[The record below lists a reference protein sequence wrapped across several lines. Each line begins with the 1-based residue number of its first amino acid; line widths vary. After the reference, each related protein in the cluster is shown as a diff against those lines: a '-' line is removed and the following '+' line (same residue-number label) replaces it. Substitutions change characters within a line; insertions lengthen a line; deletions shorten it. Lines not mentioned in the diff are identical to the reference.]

1 MAFLRF
7 LDVALVVFFAPL
19 LIVAGAPALG
29 YLLGGASWILARVGG
44 ELLDRK
50 ARSVDPRTGIGLQV
64 AGMMGRAWV
73 VGLAVV
79 GAGVGGDRDDAVCA
93 AVVALVAFTVYLPLS
108 LIVRQFERNAVR
120 P

>member
-1 MAFLRF
+1 MTFLRF
-7 LDVALVVFFAPL
+7 LDVALVIFFAPL

-29 YLLGGASWILARVGG
+29 YLFGAGGWILARAGG
-44 ELLDRK
+44 EILDRK
-50 ARSVDPRTGIGLQV
+50 ARTVDPRTGIGLQV

-79 GAGVGGDRDDAVCA
+79 AAGVIGDKDDAICA
-93 AVVALVAFTVYLPLS
+93 AVVALVAFTVYLPVS
-108 LIVRQFERNAVR
+108 LIIRQLERNSVR

>member
-1 MAFLRF
+1 MTFLRF
-7 LDVALVVFFAPL
+7 IDVVLVVFFAPL

-29 YLLGGASWILARVGG
+29 YLLGAASWIIARASG
-44 ELLDRK
+44 ELVDRK
-50 ARSVDPRTGIGLQV
+50 ARTADPRTGIGLQV

-79 GAGVGGDRDDAVCA
+79 AAGVIGDRDDAICA
-93 AVVALVAFTVYLPLS
+93 AVVALVAFTIYLPVS
-108 LIVRQFERNAVR
+108 LIIRQMERNTVR

>member
-1 MAFLRF
+1 MTFLRF
-7 LDVALVVFFAPL
+7 IDVALVVFFAPL

-29 YLLGGASWILARVGG
+29 YLLGAASWILARVSG

-50 ARSVDPRTGIGLQV
+50 ARTVDARTGIGLQV

-79 GAGVGGDRDDAVCA
+79 AAGVIGDKDDAICA
-93 AVVALVAFTVYLPLS
+93 AVVALVAFTIYLPVS
-108 LIVRQFERNAVR
+108 LIIRQLERNAVR

>member
-1 MAFLRF
+1 MTFLRF
-7 LDVALVVFFAPL
+7 LDIALVVFFAPL

-44 ELLDRK
+44 EVLDRK
-50 ARSVDPRTGIGLQV
+50 AQAADPRTGIGLQV

-108 LIVRQFERNAVR
+108 LIVRQFERNSVR

>member
-1 MAFLRF
+1 MTFLRF
-7 LDVALVVFFAPL
+7 IDVALVVFFAPL
-19 LIVAGAPALG
+19 LIIAGAPALG
-29 YLLGGASWILARVGG
+29 YALGGGGWILARAGG
-44 ELLDRK
+44 ELLDRR
-50 ARSVDPRTGIGLQV
+50 ARTADPRTGIGLQV

-79 GAGVGGDRDDAVCA
+79 AAGVIGDKDDFICA
-93 AVVALVAFTVYLPLS
+93 AVVALVAFTVYLPMS

>member
-1 MAFLRF
+1 MTFLRF

-44 ELLDRK
+44 EVLDRK
-50 ARSVDPRTGIGLQV
+50 ARAADPRTGIGLQV

>member
-7 LDVALVVFFAPL
+7 LDVALVIFFAPL

-29 YLLGGASWILARVGG
+29 YLLGAAGWIVARAGG
-44 ELLDRK
+44 EALDRK
-50 ARSVDPRTGIGLQV
+50 ARTADPRTGIGLQV

-79 GAGVGGDRDDAVCA
+79 GAGVGGDSDDAVCA
-93 AVVALVAFTVYLPLS
+93 AVLALVAFTVYLPLS
-108 LIVRQFERNAVR
+108 LILRQSERNVVR

>member
-1 MAFLRF
+1 MTFLRF

-19 LIVAGAPALG
+19 VIVAGAPVLG
-29 YLLGGASWILARVGG
+29 YLLGAGSWIIARAGG

-50 ARSVDPRTGIGLQV
+50 ARTVDPRTGIGLQV

-108 LIVRQFERNAVR
+108 LILRQSERNAVR